1 MKDKKI
7 LLASPH
13 MSRQGWER
21 YYVKKAFDENWVA
34 PVGENIDALENELA
48 EAVDAS
54 HAVALSSG
62 TSAIHLGLKTLG
74 VTRGDYVIC
83 STFTFA
89 GSANPICYEGAQ
101 PIFVD
106 SEKETWNMDPK
117 ALEEA
122 LSKYPQTKA
131 VIVVHLYGIPAKMK
145 EIQAICNRFNVP
157 ILEDAA
163 ESLGSY
169 YQGQMTGTFGEI
181 GIYSFN
187 GNKIIT
193 TSGGGALV
201 TNQVEIAK
209 KVKFLSTQAKEP
221 ADFYEHKEIG
231 YNYRMSNISAGIG
244 RGQLKVLNDRV
255 KKKKYLHET
264 YQRELQGI
272 SEISFM
278 PTPKNTNCNYWLNCV
293 TFKKVDPKKVMAVL
307 KEENIESRLLWKPMH
322 QQPVF
327 AKSLYFGNGSSEQLF
342 QQGLCLP
349 SDTKMREIDLER
361 VIHQVKKI
369 IKREVTGE
377 ESYENSTG
385 GYHFGYT

>member
-1 MKDKKI
+1 MREKKI

-34 PVGENIDALENELA
+34 PVGENIDALEVELA
-48 EAVDAS
+48 EMVTS
-54 HAVALSSG
+54 PHAVALSSG

-74 VTRGDYVIC
+74 VKKGDYVIC

-101 PIFVD
+101 PIFVE

-122 LSKYPQTKA
+122 LSRYPQTKA
-131 VIVVHLYGIPAKMK
+131 VIVVHLYGIPAKMQ
-145 EIQAICNRFNVP
+145 EIQEICSRFNVP

-169 YQGQMTGTFGEI
+169 YKGQMTGTFGDV

-201 TNQVEIAK
+201 TARREIAE

-221 ADFYEHKEIG
+221 VDFYEHKEIG

-244 RGQLKVLNDRV
+244 RGQLKVLKHRV
-255 KKKKYLHET
+255 EKKKYLHTT
-264 YQRELQGI
+264 YQKELQGI
-272 SEISFM
+272 SELSFM
-278 PTPKNTNCNYWLNCV
+278 PTPKDTDCNYWLNCV
-293 TFKKVDPKKVMAVL
+293 TFKKTDPKKVMAAL
-307 KEENIESRLLWKPMH
+307 QEEKIESRLLWKPMH

-327 AKSLYFGNGSSEQLF
+327 ANSLYFGKGYSEKLF

-349 SDTKMREIDLER
+349 SDTKMRETDLER
-361 VIHQVKKI
+361 VIHQLKKI
-369 IKREVTGE
+369 LKQEATGE
-377 ESYENSTG
+377 ESYENSTS